1 VRIFKNNGF
10 WARFVCPRCD
20 GRAQRLRLLDE
31 KSACGACVRASGLI
45 YRSQATRTE
54 KRYAVT
60 ALPRIARL
68 NGGGPFRVHRPGRTV
83 RDLDADVVIEVLSRH
98 AVNVSEAA
106 RELEVNSADLRRLL
120 WARPQLAAAAA
131 EMEERRLDIAERN
144 ILEALTSGDPRM
156 RMASAMFTVRY
167 SAKARKRGWI
177 TNSSASVDANAVAD
191 AEPKHYR
198 VVWSKPD
205 VPERELGPGE
215 FVRDGRILSVPDY
228 GGEPRDD
235 VDDDDR
241 HDADDIVEGHLVQ
254 RSPMIEHE
262 AAEPIE
268 ASEPHSAV
276 VEPEPP
282 APESAAARYAR
293 ERIDAWVR
301 ARLIAYPLA
310 VCFLCRRPFV
320 AGAAWEEA
328 SNGEV
333 RMRFHRDCHTPWR
346 AEQEAAA
353 RRALGLPAEPEP
365 PALLVWPDPAVG
377 PPPLVAH
384 LAADREHT
392 VADRR
397 AGPLRSPLAVVGG
410 CPGGPGAKTS

>member
-120 WARPQLAAAAA
+120 WARPQMAAAAA

-144 ILEALTSGDPRM
+144 ILEALTSDDPRM
-156 RMASAMFTVRY
+156 RMASAMFSVRY

-177 TNSSASVDANAVAD
+177 TNSSASVDANAAAD

-198 VVWSKPD
+198 VVWGKPD
-205 VPERELGPGE
+205 EPDRELGPGE
-215 FVRDGRILSVPDY
+215 FVRDGRILSTPSY

-241 HDADDIVEGHLVQ
+241 HDADDIVEGYLAQ
-254 RSPMIEHE
+254 RSPIIEHE

-282 APESAAARYAR
+282 APESAARYER
-293 ERIDAWVR
+293 ERIEAWIR
-301 ARLIAYPLA
+301 ARLTPYPMDR
-310 VCFLCRRPFV
+310 CCYCRLPFNVGQQWQEV
-320 AGAAWEEA
+320 ANDAAR
-328 SNGEV
+328 V
-333 RMRFHRDCHTPWR
+333 RFHAECHAEWR
-346 AEQEAAA
+346 TEREAAA
-353 RRALGLPAEPEP
+353 RQALGLE
-365 PALLVWPDPAVG
+365 G
-377 PPPLVAH
+377 
-384 LAADREHT
+384 
-392 VADRR
+392 
-397 AGPLRSPLAVVGG
+397 
-410 CPGGPGAKTS
+410 